1 MIDLAKLSATPVAH
15 REEQRFRDLLDEHH
29 CLGAGPKIGE
39 TIWYAADDGSGA
51 WPAWR
56 LSAATLKCTARDDWI
71 GWSPRDRFGRLHLV
85 ANNVRL
91 LLRGRQPNLGSR
103 FLGLCARRI
112 NADWQARYHHPLLLL
127 ETFCDPERHS
137 GTVYRAANWITVG
150 RTRGY
155 RRHGNG
161 HVAGSTP
168 KQVLVHPL
176 APDVRARLTAPVLAP
191 ELQLHGTEKMR
202 KMNTAEMAGLY
213 DYFTEI
219 DDPRGRRGRRGRR
232 YHLPTM
238 LSLCAAATLCGAT
251 GWKAIHAWIRDLGP
265 GMLRHFRLLRAGNGT
280 HDLPSIYCIRNIMVT
295 VDSDQLATATAR
307 FCRDHGWDQGAGIA
321 IDGKTIRGAVDDEGR
336 KTHVLGASSHG
347 TATPLA
353 QENPC

>member
-1 MIDLAKLSATPVAH
+1 MIDLSRLSAIPIAR

-29 CLGAGPKIGE
+29 YLGAGPKIGE

-51 WPAWR
+51 WPA
-56 LSAATLKCTARDDWI
+56 LAAFSAAALKCTARDRWI

-161 HVAGSTP
+161 YVAGSTP
-168 KQVLVHPL
+168 KQVLVLPL
-176 APDVRARLTAPVLAP
+176 APDVRARLTAPALAP

-202 KMNTAEMAGLY
+202 KMNTAEMASLY
-213 DYFTEI
+213 EYFTEI
-219 DDPRGRRGRRGRR
+219 DDPRGRRGRR
-232 YHLPTM
+232 YHLPTL

-251 GWKAIHAWIRDLGP
+251 GWKAIHAWIQDLGP
-265 GMLRHFRLLRAGNGT
+265 GMLRHFRLPRDGNGT

-295 VDSDQLATATAR
+295 VDPDQLAVATAS

-336 KTHVLGASSHG
+336 KTHVLGASSHD
-347 TATPLA
+347 ASAPLA
-353 QENPC
+353 QKKPC